1 MANGIFDEQDE
12 TRNENAAHAPVT
24 GELTQFALDRA
35 HLRSN
40 ELYRMIMFL
49 RQHDGECIGD
59 HPDWIAGMDKL
70 LDGHSFD
77 ALTELKR

>member
-1 MANGIFDEQDE
+1 MAIEGSIS
-12 TRNENAAHAPVT
+12 APVT
-24 GELTQFALDRA
+24 GDLQTALDRA
-35 HLRSN
+35 HHRSN
-40 ELYRMIMFL
+40 ELYRMVMFL

-77 ALTELKR
+77 ALTELK

>member
-1 MANGIFDEQDE
+1 
-12 TRNENAAHAPVT
+12 
-24 GELTQFALDRA
+24 
-35 HLRSN
+35 
-40 ELYRMIMFL
+40 MFL